1 MATPD
6 LVKLAPTLS
15 AEERYRLVVPDMQ
28 RELMGEKPLIS
39 ESERQAITHF
49 EDRAVWEE
57 YTRKICMLQWAQAL
71 WPKDVETE
79 KLRVIVHDMEL
90 SHSFDRLIRDGDQQ
104 VPKGKRA
111 AQFEALKE
119 HAAQV
124 GQQSVHF
131 YAYRE
136 AFEKIKQELCGV
148 PLLNEKWMADITED
162 YTLVDETIEHYNDLV
177 RKVCAVVVIRK
188 TIGPI
193 VRDMESYLVKKPIP
207 DPTMVEWIVDE
218 IRQIAGSEMR
228 MLGR

>member
-1 MATPD
+1 MPSPN
-6 LVKLAPTLS
+6 LIQLAPTLS
-15 AEERYRLVVPDMQ
+15 AEERYRLVVPDMH

-49 EDRAVWEE
+49 EDRKLWEE
-57 YTRKICMLQWAQAL
+57 YTGRICMLQWAQAL

-79 KLRVIVHDMEL
+79 KLRVIVYYLEL

-111 AQFEALKE
+111 AQFETLKA

-124 GQQSVHF
+124 GEQSVLF

-148 PLLNEKWMADITED
+148 PLLNEKWMADIVED
-162 YTLVDETIEHYNDLV
+162 YTLVDEMIEHYNGLV
-177 RKVCAVVVIRK
+177 RKMCAVGVIRK

-193 VRDMESYLVKKPIP
+193 VRDMENYLVKKPMP
-207 DPTMVEWIVDE
+207 DAAVVERIVDE
-218 IRQIAGSEMR
+218 IRHIAGSEMR

>member
-1 MATPD
+1 MPSPN
-6 LVKLAPTLS
+6 LIQLAPTLS
-15 AEERYRLVVPDMQ
+15 AEERYRLVVPDMH

-49 EDRAVWEE
+49 EDRKLWEE
-57 YTRKICMLQWAQAL
+57 YTGRICMLQWAQAL

-79 KLRVIVHDMEL
+79 KLRVIAHYLML

-111 AQFEALKE
+111 KQFETLKE
-119 HAAQV
+119 HAAQI
-124 GQQSVHF
+124 GEQSVHF

-162 YTLVDETIEHYNDLV
+162 YTLVDEMIEHYNDLV
-177 RKVCAVVVIRK
+177 RKVCVVVVIRK

-193 VRDMESYLVKKPIP
+193 VRDMESYLVKKPMP
-207 DPTMVEWIVDE
+207 DAAMVERIVDE
-218 IRQIAGSEMR
+218 IRHIAGSEMR